1 MPPHT
6 VRLAEPFGTRATFP
20 RQQWTLLQT
29 QLGVL
34 MVETVVQIFTQ
45 MAGGALTSVG
55 TGVGQ
60 AVSDIVRERFAT
72 DERGRSAVQAV
83 DDRPGSPEA
92 TASLRSVLRA
102 ELEADPE
109 FARKISAALEEPP
122 PAASS
127 RSVSGSI
134 TIDGTTMRGNQT
146 IALGPVTFHN
156 TRNIRLSL
164 VGAALVFLA
173 LVILGIYGG
182 TRLVT
187 GGDPGQERAV
197 TALSSADLRQV
208 IPGPGSLPAKW
219 TRPKPP
225 EHLTGRQ
232 APGLVAVEAVDYLMG
247 DPDAELSFIAA
258 GFTDAGKASDFL
270 RAVKKS
276 RDPDGQVEEEGVS
289 VPMPKIGDELWA
301 VAGPASSMHPGGAYL
316 VLRVG
321 TVVVSINGYDT
332 DDQAFATSRLEILA
346 RMMTERAQ
354 QAQNGQA
361 PTAYVRDA

>member
-1 MPPHT
+1 M
-6 VRLAEPFGTRATFP
+6 
-20 RQQWTLLQT
+20 
-29 QLGVL
+29 L

-83 DDRPGSPEA
+83 DDQPGSTEA

-122 PAASS
+122 SAASS
-127 RSVSGSI
+127 RSASGSI

-156 TRNIRLSL
+156 TRNVRLSL
-164 VGAALVFLA
+164 VGAALAFLA

-197 TALSSADLRQV
+197 TALSVADLRQV
-208 IPGPGSLPAKW
+208 IPGPGSLPAQW

-225 EHLTGRQ
+225 EHLAGRQ
-232 APGLVAVEAVDYLMG
+232 APGLVATETVDYLMG
-247 DPDAELSFIAA
+247 DPDAELSLIAA
-258 GFTDAGKASDFL
+258 GFTDAGKASNFL
-270 RAVKKS
+270 RAMKK
-276 RDPDGQVEEEGVS
+276 RDDPDGQAEKMGIS

-301 VAGPASSMHPGGAYL
+301 VAGPASSSDSGGAYL

-321 TVVVSINGYDT
+321 TVVVSINGHDT

-346 RMMTERAQ
+346 RMMAKRAQ

-361 PTAYVRDA
+361 PTAYIRHA

>member
-1 MPPHT
+1 
-6 VRLAEPFGTRATFP
+6 
-20 RQQWTLLQT
+20 
-29 QLGVL
+29 
-34 MVETVVQIFTQ
+34 MVETVVQIFAQ

-83 DDRPGSPEA
+83 DEQPGSPEA
-92 TASLRSVLRA
+92 AASLRSVLRA

-127 RSVSGSI
+127 RSASGSI

-156 TRNIRLSL
+156 TRNVRLSL

-182 TRLVT
+182 ARLVT
-187 GGDPGQERAV
+187 GGDPGEERAV
-197 TALSSADLRQV
+197 TALSAAELRQV

-225 EHLTGRQ
+225 EHVMGRK
-232 APGLVAVEAVDYLMG
+232 APGLVTAEAVGYLMG
-247 DPDAELSFIAA
+247 DPEAEMSIVAA

-270 RAVKKS
+270 RAMKKS
-276 RDPDGQVEEEGVS
+276 NDPDGQAEKKGIIIS
-289 VPMPKIGDELWA
+289 MPKIGDELWA
-301 VAGPASSMHPGGAYL
+301 VTNPASSMYSGGAYL
-316 VLRVG
+316 ALRVG
-321 TVVVSINGYDT
+321 TVLVTIHGDDT
-332 DDQAFATSRLEILA
+332 DDQAFSTSRLEVLA
-346 RMMTERAQ
+346 RMMAERAQ

-361 PTAYVRDA
+361 PTAYVRNA

>member
-1 MPPHT
+1 M
-6 VRLAEPFGTRATFP
+6 
-20 RQQWTLLQT
+20 
-29 QLGVL
+29 L
-34 MVETVVQIFTQ
+34 MVETVVQIFAQ

-60 AVSDIVRERFAT
+60 AVTDMVRERFAT

-83 DDRPGSPEA
+83 DEQPGSPEA
-92 TASLRSVLRA
+92 AASLRSVLRA

-127 RSVSGSI
+127 RSASGSI

-156 TRNIRLSL
+156 TRNVRLSL
-164 VGAALVFLA
+164 VGAALAFLA

-182 TRLVT
+182 ARLVT
-187 GGDPGQERAV
+187 QGDPGEERAV
-197 TALSSADLRQV
+197 TALSAAELRQV

-225 EHLTGRQ
+225 EHVMGRK
-232 APGLVAVEAVDYLMG
+232 APGLVTAETVGYLMG
-247 DPDAELSFIAA
+247 DPEAEMSIVAA

-270 RAVKKS
+270 RAMKKS
-276 RDPDGQVEEEGVS
+276 NDPDGQAEKKGIS

-301 VAGPASSMHPGGAYL
+301 VATPASSMYSGGAYL
-316 VLRVG
+316 ALRVG
-321 TVVVSINGYDT
+321 TVLVTIHGDDT
-332 DDQAFATSRLEILA
+332 DDQAFSTSRLEVLA
-346 RMMTERAQ
+346 RMMAERAQ

>member
-1 MPPHT
+1 MDFVAKT
-6 VRLAEPFGTRATFP
+6 V
-20 RQQWTLLQT
+20 
-29 QLGVL
+29 GVL

-72 DERGRSAVQAV
+72 DERGRSALQAV
-83 DDRPGSPEA
+83 DDQPGSPEA
-92 TASLRSVLRA
+92 TASLRSVLQA

-109 FARKISAALEEPP
+109 FARKISAALEELP
-122 PAASS
+122 PAVSS
-127 RSVSGSI
+127 RATSGSI

-156 TRNIRLSL
+156 TRNVRLSL

-187 GGDPGQERAV
+187 GGGPNQERAV
-197 TALSSADLRQV
+197 TALSVADLRQI

-232 APGLVAVEAVDYLMG
+232 APGLVATEAVGYLMG
-247 DPDAELSFIAA
+247 DPDAQLSIIAV
-258 GFTDAGKASDFL
+258 GFTDADKASDFL
-270 RAVKKS
+270 RSVKPT
-276 RDPDGQVEEEGVS
+276 DQEEQADKEGAS
-289 VPMPKIGDELWA
+289 LPMPDIGDELWA
-301 VAGPASSMHPGGAYL
+301 AVRPASSDSPGAYAMM
-316 VLRVG
+316 RIG

-332 DDQAFATSRLEILA
+332 DDQAFATSRMEVLA
-346 RMMTERAQ
+346 RMMSERAQ

>member
-1 MPPHT
+1 M
-6 VRLAEPFGTRATFP
+6 
-20 RQQWTLLQT
+20 
-29 QLGVL
+29 L

-72 DERGRSAVQAV
+72 DERGRSALQAV
-83 DDRPGSPEA
+83 DDQPGSPEA
-92 TASLRSVLRA
+92 AASLGSVLRA

-109 FARKISAALEEPP
+109 FARKISAALEEIP
-122 PAASS
+122 PAVSS
-127 RSVSGSI
+127 RAASGSI
-134 TIDGTTMRGNQT
+134 TIDRTTMRGSQT

-156 TRNIRLSL
+156 TRNVRLSL

-187 GGDPGQERAV
+187 GGGPDQERAV
-197 TALSSADLRQV
+197 TALSAADLRQI

-232 APGLVAVEAVDYLMG
+232 APGLVATESVDYLMG
-247 DPDAELSFIAA
+247 DPDAQLSIIAA
-258 GFTDAGKASDFL
+258 GFTDADKASDFL

-276 RDPDGQVEEEGVS
+276 TGREGQAEKEDAS
-289 VPMPKIGDELWA
+289 LPMPDIGDEVWA
-301 VAGPASSMHPGGAYL
+301 VVGSASSDSPGGAYA
-316 VLRVG
+316 VMRIG

-332 DDQAFATSRLEILA
+332 DDQAFATSRLEVLA
-346 RMMTERAQ
+346 RMMSERAQ